1 MASLTP
7 MRGCSDTVRPMQ
19 RLSLLA
25 VLLVVLAACGG
36 GSGDD
41 EDARTTSA
49 GSPAAVDIEGK
60 TLDGERLS
68 LAAFRGKPTFVNVWA
83 SW

>member
-1 MASLTP
+1 MPSLTP
-7 MRGCSDTVRPMQ
+7 VTSSSDTVRPM

-25 VLLVVLAACGG
+25 VMLVMLAACGG
-36 GSGDD
+36 GSGDN
-41 EDARTTSA
+41 EDARTTGA
-49 GSPAAVDIEGK
+49 ASPAAVDIEGE

>member
-1 MASLTP
+1 
-7 MRGCSDTVRPMQ
+7 MRRFP
-19 RLSLLA
+19 LLV

-36 GSGDD
+36 GTDD
-41 EDARTTSA
+41 DAARTA
-49 GSPAAVDIEGK
+49 GAESPRGVEIEGT
-60 TLDGERLS
+60 TLDGEQLS

>member
-1 MASLTP
+1 MH
-7 MRGCSDTVRPMQ
+7 
-19 RLSLLA
+19 RLPLV
-25 VLLVVLAACGG
+25 VLLVVMLAACGG
-36 GSGDD
+36 GSGDN
-41 EDARTTSA
+41 DAASGTDA
-49 GSPAAVDIEGK
+49 GSPAVVADEIEGD

>member
-1 MASLTP
+1 
-7 MRGCSDTVRPMQ
+7 MRRVP
-19 RLSLLA
+19 LLV

-36 GSGDD
+36 GTDD
-41 EDARTTSA
+41 DDAARTA
-49 GSPAAVDIEGK
+49 GAESPRGVEMEGT